1 VESSKKGSPL
11 PEAYDVVVIGGGPGG
26 YVAAIKAAQ
35 LGLMTA
41 VVERDEVG
49 GVCLNWGCIPSKSL
63 LRNAEVV
70 NLVRNAND
78 YGISVK
84 NPSYDMGVAIDR
96 SRRVV
101 DSMVKGVRFLLK
113 KNKVAL
119 LRGTARLT
127 GPNTI
132 SLDPVGDEI
141 KAKSIIVATG
151 ARARD
156 LPTLTT
162 DGEQVITS
170 REALDLREVPK
181 SIAIVGAGPVGME
194 FAYFYRTYGAEVTVI
209 ELLDRCVPAEDE
221 EVSEELARE
230 FEKLGI
236 TIKTGVGVDSAERVD
251 GHVHLSLG
259 KSGRSGTIEVD
270 KVLLGVGITPNTEN
284 LGLEETGVKLDDGG
298 WISIDEQMR
307 TSVPSVYAIGDV
319 TGKLALA
326 HVAQHMGVI
335 ASEAIAGQETRPLI
349 YEDMPRATYC
359 QPQVASCGLT
369 EEQARHQGHSVK
381 VGKFPFTASGKA
393 VAIGSTA
400 GFVKL
405 IADANSGE
413 VLGAH
418 MIGHDVTEILPEV
431 SMVKMLEGTVQELGR
446 TVHAHP
452 SMSEAVMEAGLG
464 TLGSFL
470 HI

>member
-1 VESSKKGSPL
+1 MPD
-11 PEAYDVVVIGGGPGG
+11 AYDVVVIGGGPGG

-127 GPNTI
+127 GANTI

-162 DGEQVITS
+162 DGEHVITS
-170 REALDLREVPK
+170 REALDLRDVPK
-181 SIAIVGAGPVGME
+181 SIAVVGAGPVGME
-194 FAYFYRTYGAEVTVI
+194 FAYFYRAYGAEVTVI
-209 ELLDRCVPAEDE
+209 ELLDRCIPAEDE
-221 EVSEELARE
+221 EVSQGLARE

-251 GHVHLSLG
+251 GHVRLSLG
-259 KSGRSGTIEVD
+259 ESGESGTVEVD

-335 ASEAIAGQETRPLI
+335 ASEAIAGQETRALI

-369 EEQARHQGHSVK
+369 EEQARHRGHAVK
-381 VGKFPFTASGKA
+381 IGKFPFTASGKA

-405 IADANSGE
+405 VADANSGE

-431 SMVKMLEGTVQELGR
+431 SMVKMLEGTVHELGR

-470 HI
+470 HL